1 MPHRSSLPAHTIRTE
16 ILSAMEPTDTL
27 RARTVFLQVLRLP
40 AILLAVCGILLRGC
54 DALTDVQP
62 NDKTVPA
69 EELENPSSFQARLI
83 GAQADFFFSYDMAVA
98 WQGLYTDEL
107 YDPGSEVEQRRVLP
121 SNNLIGAADENPEG
135 IDGLWT
141 PLQRAAFV
149 TNDLQQDIKDE
160 NFPDQVPDPEN
171 SPELARVSLFAGYTK
186 VVLAD
191 LFCSLAFNGDGP
203 EITPAETYQQALE
216 DFTEAIE
223 ASNADPEIQN
233 AAYVGRARTHLQLGN
248 AQEALADAREV
259 PRGFEYTPNAFS
271 TNSQKEQN
279 DIWNMLTDSQR
290 FTVDP
295 RYRDMSVDNTDTSDP
310 RVEVFQDPEDPF
322 GIDGSTPQFQAE
334 KYSSPTSPI
343 RIASW
348 VEAQY
353 IIAEIEGG
361 QTAVDIINDVRD
373 EQGIDETFSS
383 SDDTEIRNKVMEER
397 RRALFLEGQRMG
409 DLRRY
414 QDKFDNLPEAG
425 RFPTG
430 EDADIDPP
438 SEYQDGTCFPLPD
451 AERET
456 NPGI

>member
-1 MPHRSSLPAHTIRTE
+1 MTDFNRL
-16 ILSAMEPTDTL
+16 LSDPSETTRL
-27 RARTVFLQVLRLP
+27 LLLLVVTGVFL
-40 AILLAVCGILLRGC
+40 GGC
-54 DALTDVQP
+54 DSLTDVQP

-69 EELENPSSFQARLI
+69 DELENPSSFEARLV
-83 GAQADFFFSYDMAVA
+83 GAQADFFFAYDMAVA

-107 YDPGSEVEQRRVLP
+107 YDPSNSIEQRRVVP
-121 SNNLIGAADENPEG
+121 SNATIGSVDEAPEG
-135 IDGLWT
+135 LDGLWT
-141 PLQRAAFV
+141 PMQRAAFV
-149 TNDLQQDIKDE
+149 TNDLQGDIKDE
-160 NFPDQVPDPEN
+160 NFPEQVPDPEN

-186 VVLAD
+186 LVLAD
-191 LFCSLAFNGDGP
+191 LFCSTAFGGDGP
-203 EITPAETYQQALE
+203 ELSPAETYQQVLE

-223 ASNADPEIQN
+223 AEDADPAIQN

-248 AQEALADAREV
+248 DDQAVSDAQEV
-259 PRGFEYTPNAFS
+259 PRGFEYAPNVFS
-271 TNSQKEQN
+271 TNSQREQN
-279 DIWNMLTDSQR
+279 DLWNMLTDSQR

-295 RYRDMSVDNTDTSDP
+295 RFRSMAVDGSGTADP
-310 RVEVFQDPEDPF
+310 RVDVFQDPDDPF
-322 GIDGSTPQFQAE
+322 GIDGSTPQYQAE

-361 QTAVDIINDVRD
+361 QEAVDIINDVRN
-373 EQGIDETFSS
+373 EQDIEGTFSS
-383 SDDTEIRNKVMEER
+383 SGGVEIRNKVMDER

-414 QDKFDNLPEAG
+414 LDKFDALPEEG

-430 EDADIDPP
+430 EDTSIDPP
-438 SEYQDGTCFPLPD
+438 SEYEDGVCFPLPD

-456 NPGI
+456 NPGL

>member
-1 MPHRSSLPAHTIRTE
+1 
-16 ILSAMEPTDTL
+16 MEPTDTIQL
-27 RARTVFLQVLRLP
+27 RTDRSVLLGLP
-40 AILLAVCGILLRGC
+40 AALLIAVSAFLVLSGC
-54 DALTDVQP
+54 DTLTDVEP

-69 EELENPSSFQARLI
+69 DELDNPSSFQARLV
-83 GAQADFFFSYDMAVA
+83 GAQADFFFAYDMAVA

-107 YDPGSEVEQRRVLP
+107 YDPGNEVEQRRVLP
-121 SNNLIGAADENPEG
+121 SNDLIGAADENPEG

-141 PLQRAAFV
+141 PMQRAAFV
-149 TNDLQQDIKDE
+149 TNDLQEDIKAG

-203 EITPAETYQQALE
+203 ELSPEETYQQALE
-216 DFTEAIE
+216 DFTEVID

-233 AAYVGRARTHLQLGN
+233 AAYVGRARTHLQLN
-248 AQEALADAREV
+248 NTQQAVDDAEEV
-259 PRGFEYTPNAFS
+259 PRAFEYKPNAYS
-271 TNSQKEQN
+271 TNSQKEEN
-279 DIWNMLTDSQR
+279 DLWNMLTDSQR

-295 RYRDMSVDNTDTSDP
+295 RFREMTIDGTTAPDP
-310 RVEVFQDPEDPF
+310 RVEVFQDPDDPF
-322 GIDGSTPQFQAE
+322 GIDGSTPQYQAE

-361 QTAVDIINDVRD
+361 QAAVDIINDVRD
-373 EQGIDETFSS
+373 VQGVSETFSS
-383 SDDTEIRNKVMEER
+383 SDDTEIRNKVMDER

-414 QDKFDNLPEAG
+414 REKFDNLPEEG
-425 RFPTG
+425 RFPAG
-430 EDADIDPP
+430 EDVDIDPP
-438 SEYQDGTCFPLPD
+438 SEYEDGTCFPLPD